1 MTQEVAYRFI
11 EALNA
16 LEQDGEIDPIVAT
29 FSEYCEIGTPV
40 NPHKLHG
47 RAQAREFWSNYR
59 TAHRRIHSRFRNIV
73 IGENSIALEWTAR
86 GTHRSGREF
95 QYDGVSMLEIAGSRI
110 THFRTYFDSR
120 AVQEQAPLSA
130 AATF

>member
-16 LEQDGEIDPIVAT
+16 LEQDGEIDPMLSI

-40 NPHKLHG
+40 IPNKLQG
-47 RAQAREFWSNYR
+47 RDQAREFWSSYR

-73 IGENSIALEWTAR
+73 IGENSIALEWTAS

-95 QYDGVSMLEIAGSRI
+95 QYDGVSVLEIGGLRI
-110 THFRTYFDSR
+110 TRLRTYFDSR

-130 AATF
+130 AAF